1 MKAFP
6 DYNLLYDGSIWN
18 LNDIV
23 YMKILSCSKPGYK
36 FELEFRIKELDTL
49 LYFNHID
56 NEWDYTVVQYEFID
70 FLSKFVNHLCKDLIN
85 LK

>member
-6 DYNLLYDGSIWN
+6 KYDLLYDGSIWN
-18 LNDIV
+18 LNDII
-23 YMKILSCSKPGYK
+23 YMKSLSCDEPGYK

-56 NEWDYTVVQYEFID
+56 NEWDYEVVQYEFID
-70 FLSKFVNHLCKDLIN
+70 FLSTLVKQLCKDLIN

>member
-6 DYNLLYDGSIWN
+6 KYDLLYDGSIWN

-23 YMKILSCSKPGYK
+23 YMKILSYDEPGYK

-56 NEWDYTVVQYEFID
+56 NEWDYEVVQYEFID
-70 FLSKFVNHLCKDLIN
+70 FLASLCKDLIN